1 MSRKLTRAEYAFYIN
16 TQEIVQRVK
25 ERRRN
30 RRKNRSLYNLRENY
44 KQPVH
49 YSGTLVCL
57 IKNGFTLD
65 EAIKMLGKK

>member
-25 ERRRN
+25 EKRRN

-57 IKNGFTLD
+57 IKNGFTFEQAL
-65 EAIKMLGKK
+65 EMLRK